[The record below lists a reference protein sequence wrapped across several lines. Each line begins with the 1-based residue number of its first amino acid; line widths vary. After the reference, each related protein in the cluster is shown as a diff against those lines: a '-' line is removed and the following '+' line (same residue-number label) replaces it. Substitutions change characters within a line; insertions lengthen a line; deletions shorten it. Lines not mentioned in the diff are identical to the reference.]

1 MTTNNDLEP
10 CYSCPRG
17 CRVYHDIGE
26 YETVVCQCP
35 DVKNGVCKCSAP
47 YDPAPPQ
54 KGPGMAPAANI
65 DTALNDLMMAI
76 YEANRL
82 YDPARALN
90 LEARI
95 INAYVE
101 VKALRERNARDVAN
115 RLKHCDNPDA
125 IHEEAPECAGCPNY
139 TMALDG
145 YPLCE
150 ITRRALQ

>member
-1 MTTNNDLEP
+1 MNP
-10 CYSCPRG
+10 S
-17 CRVYHDIGE
+17 
-26 YETVVCQCP
+26 
-35 DVKNGVCKCSAP
+35 
-47 YDPAPPQ
+47 
-54 KGPGMAPAANI
+54 I
-65 DTALNDLMMAI
+65 DGALNDLMMAI